1 MGGGCFALVIVGRKD
16 EQEQSHRCDF
26 GVYGGAVHTFGQTGA
41 NIFVI
46 GDVCR
51 GFANLGLSLR
61 IWLLFGEVAR
71 VLDVL
76 SAVAAYHHFHECRGD
91 EFVFCGDSVV
101 GAARL
106 CRDWMGFVWDCA
118 VQRVVFGRNR
128 VYHLELR
135 AEAGW
140 GGTNG
145 HISELGTGVRSYFR
159 ISHFGREDGVIAICW
174 VGGGDSGDCADAAE
188 VIWGSWQMN
197 YFFKMEHQ
205 HIY

>member
-1 MGGGCFALVIVGRKD
+1 MGGGGVAFVIVGRKD

-26 GVYGGAVHTFGQTGA
+26 SVYGGVVHTFGQTGA

-71 VLDVL
+71 ISDVL

-128 VYHLELR
+128 VYYMELWP
-135 AEAGW
+135 EAGW
-140 GGTNG
+140 GGAHG
-145 HISELGTGVRSYFR
+145 HVSELSAGTRVDSRV
-159 ISHFGREDGVIAICW
+159 SHFGREDGTVAVCW
-174 VGGGDSGDCADAAE
+174 VGGGDSWDCADAAE
-188 VIWGSWQMN
+188 VI
-197 YFFKMEHQ
+197 
-205 HIY
+205 